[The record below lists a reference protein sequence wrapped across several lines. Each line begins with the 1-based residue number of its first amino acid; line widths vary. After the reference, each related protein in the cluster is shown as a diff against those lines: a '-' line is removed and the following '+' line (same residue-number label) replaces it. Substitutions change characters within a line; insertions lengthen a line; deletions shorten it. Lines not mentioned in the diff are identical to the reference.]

1 MFDSKIVILK
11 PLKGNGWRDMK
22 LTTIL
27 FDLDGTLL
35 PMDQERFIT
44 AYMKRLAAKVAP
56 HGYDPAKLIDAVW
69 TGTGLMV
76 QNDGSSS
83 NEDVFWKVFLEYN
96 EGDREELTRS
106 TKVFYRDHFESV
118 VRATCGF
125 NPLSNEVIQLAK
137 SKGYDV
143 YLLTNP
149 MFPKEATSVRVKCA
163 GLDFNDFKEVTTY
176 ENYHF
181 CKPNVA
187 YFQEVMNKFQ
197 LDPTECLMIGN
208 DVQEDTVVK
217 HLGTSVYLVTDD
229 LIDRNNTDISTIPHG
244 SFQELIA
251 YIQALPDLK

>member
-1 MFDSKIVILK
+1 MIKH
-11 PLKGNGWRDMK
+11 
-22 LTTIL
+22 IL

-35 PMDQERFIT
+35 PMDQSVFIKGYFGALIKYFGQLGLDET
-44 AYMKRLAAKVAP
+44 AAY
-56 HGYDPAKLIDAVW
+56 
-69 TGTGLMV
+69 TGLKVSVKAMA
-76 QNDGSSS
+76 QNEGSML

-143 YLLTNP
+143 YLLTSP

>member
-1 MFDSKIVILK
+1 MIKH
-11 PLKGNGWRDMK
+11 
-22 LTTIL
+22 IL

-35 PMDQERFIT
+35 PMDQSVFIKGYFGALIKYFGQLGLDET
-44 AYMKRLAAKVAP
+44 AAY
-56 HGYDPAKLIDAVW
+56 
-69 TGTGLMV
+69 TGLKVSVKAMA
-76 QNDGSSS
+76 QNEGSML

>member
-1 MFDSKIVILK
+1 MIKH
-11 PLKGNGWRDMK
+11 
-22 LTTIL
+22 IL

-35 PMDQERFIT
+35 PMDQSVFIKGYFGALIKYFGQLGLDET
-44 AYMKRLAAKVAP
+44 AAY
-56 HGYDPAKLIDAVW
+56 
-69 TGTGLMV
+69 TGLKVSVKAMA
-76 QNDGSSS
+76 QNEGSML

-197 LDPTECLMIGN
+197 LDPIECLMIGN
-208 DVQEDTVVK
+208 DVQEDSVVNQ
-217 HLGTSVYLVTDD
+217 LGTSVYLVTDD